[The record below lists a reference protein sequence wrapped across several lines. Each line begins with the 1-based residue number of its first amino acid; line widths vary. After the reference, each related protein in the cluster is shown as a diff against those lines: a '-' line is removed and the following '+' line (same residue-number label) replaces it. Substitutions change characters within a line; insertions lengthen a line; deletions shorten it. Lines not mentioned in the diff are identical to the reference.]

1 MSNIVL
7 LRTFLY
13 RHEAELA
20 KVALE
25 TRGIYSIVSADDL
38 GGMRQHLSFGSVNLF
53 VFDFDIGQAKKF
65 LEHLE

>member
-1 MSNIVL
+1 MSNIVV

-38 GGMRQHLSFGSVNLF
+38 GGMRQHLSFGSVTLS
-53 VFDFDIGQAKKF
+53 VFEFDLDNAKKI
-65 LEHLE
+65 LKPLG

>member
-1 MSNIVL
+1 MSNLVL

-20 KVALE
+20 KGILE
-25 TRGIYSIVSADDL
+25 ANEIYSMVSADDL
-38 GGMRQHLSFGSVNLF
+38 GGMRPHMSFGSVNLF
-53 VFDFDIGQAKKF
+53 VFDFDIEQAKKF